1 MSITSLT
8 TTLLVALIFSLGC
21 AGRDAVRAKD
31 FLDPLNRGLVVVY
44 EDGNENNFAD
54 EMKAAKLADEYRVRG
69 SMARVQRVPTEVE
82 FELIRS
88 AILSCGSEMND
99 DEIAKL
105 FFLKTSA
112 GLTIQPKDTPP
123 FTLTG
128 KSTGYRIIY
137 GPNPSSV
144 HVFGAQG
151 EDYNFQKNLDE
162 AIPACL
168 VVEEVIGLGKGHAIT
183 LRTSKYFKITK

>member
-1 MSITSLT
+1 ML
-8 TTLLVALIFSLGC
+8 ALIRC
-21 AGRDAVRAKD
+21 
-31 FLDPLNRGLVVVY
+31 
-44 EDGNENNFAD
+44 
-54 EMKAAKLADEYRVRG
+54 
-69 SMARVQRVPTEVE
+69 
-82 FELIRS
+82 
-88 AILSCGSEMND
+88 
-99 DEIAKL
+99 
-105 FFLKTSA
+105 TS
-112 GLTIQPKDTPP
+112 
-123 FTLTG
+123 LTG

-168 VVEEVIGLGKGHAIT
+168 VVEEVIGLGKGHVIT

>member
-1 MSITSLT
+1 MEITSSKIA
-8 TTLLVALIFSLGC
+8 LLVALMLSVGC
-21 AGRDAVRAKD
+21 AGRDAVRGKD
-31 FLDPLNRGLVVVY
+31 FLDPLNRGFIVVY
-44 EDGNENNFAD
+44 EELNDTNFDD
-54 EMKAAKLADEYRVRG
+54 EIKAAKLADEYQLRG
-69 SMARVQRVPTEVE
+69 SMASVQRVPTAAE

-88 AILSCGSEMND
+88 AILSCGSEMHD
-99 DEIAKL
+99 DDIEKL

-112 GLTIQPKDTPP
+112 GLTVQPKDTPP

-168 VVEEVIGLGKGHAIT
+168 VVEEIIGLGRGHVII

>member
-1 MSITSLT
+1 MNITSLT
-8 TTLLVALIFSLGC
+8 IIMLVALIFSLGC
-21 AGRDAVRAKD
+21 AGRDAVEAKD

-123 FTLTG
+123 FTLTR

-168 VVEEVIGLGKGHAIT
+168 VVEEVIGLGKGHVIT

>member
-1 MSITSLT
+1 MNITSLT
-8 TTLLVALIFSLGC
+8 IILLVALIFSLGC
-21 AGRDAVRAKD
+21 TGRDAVRAND

-44 EDGNENNFAD
+44 EDRNDSNFA
-54 EMKAAKLADEYRVRG
+54 EEIKAAKLADEYRVRG
-69 SMARVQRVPTEVE
+69 SMARVQRVPTEME

-137 GPNPSSV
+137 GPNPSSA
-144 HVFGAQG
+144 HIFGAQG

-168 VVEEVIGLGKGHAIT
+168 VVEEVIGLGKGHVIT

>member
-1 MSITSLT
+1 MNITSLT
-8 TTLLVALIFSLGC
+8 ITLLVALLFSLSW

-44 EDGNENNFAD
+44 EDGNDNNFAD

-123 FTLTG
+123 FTLTR

-168 VVEEVIGLGKGHAIT
+168 VVEEVIGLGKGHVIT